1 MRDVLTCWAWL
12 IVLLAGS
19 IVTEPLLLHPGLY
32 AQQAQGAPL
41 DTSRLGLLDWG
52 RYPVTGQAWTPAD
65 LSGLAKAS
73 SPSPM
78 GKEVR
83 NVLRS
88 ARYELDKTGAIVP
101 IERIEME
108 GVLSTETRHQ
118 RSIQA
123 VRIFPTMISWAF
135 CARLQAGDSEAA
147 GCKAA
152 LFEGLFGKDGNQ
164 GWLGIYKPTG
174 NPIDESH
181 LLPLI
186 QAIDLAGALL
196 TKPQAEKVQA
206 FLKAIIDQGD
216 RFFAA
221 KKPGSTSQINNHNTW
236 RLTIRAA
243 AAKALNDRAALSE
256 TRALFTRQV
265 ADDLQE
271 PSGWKPDPACPNNAG
286 EARYGSY
293 DFRQRDALH
302 YHVYTLEAFVFT
314 ATFIPEVLDQAGR
327 RTISAALD
335 FLRPYFVGEK
345 IHREFV
351 CSSVRFDRERSAAG
365 IEEYHEIPW
374 KPERAR
380 KLLRAARPVFP
391 EIAPWTAG
399 LVDEKYSP
407 TLKLSAALHGEGR

>member
-1 MRDVLTCWAWL
+1 MNHLRIGNSWRRNPFPSARVFHRHSREKASTNRMRDDLTCWAWL

-73 SPSPM
+73 SPSPV

-135 CARLQAGDSEAA
+135 CARLQAGDSEVA

-152 LFEGLFGKDGNQ
+152 LFEGLFGKDGNRD
-164 GWLGIYKPTG
+164 GWASTNPPATQST
-174 NPIDESH
+174 NPICCLSS
-181 LLPLI
+181 
-186 QAIDLAGALL
+186 
-196 TKPQAEKVQA
+196 KP
-206 FLKAIIDQGD
+206 
-216 RFFAA
+216 
-221 KKPGSTSQINNHNTW
+221 S
-236 RLTIRAA
+236 
-243 AAKALNDRAALSE
+243 
-256 TRALFTRQV
+256 
-265 ADDLQE
+265 
-271 PSGWKPDPACPNNAG
+271 
-286 EARYGSY
+286 
-293 DFRQRDALH
+293 
-302 YHVYTLEAFVFT
+302 
-314 ATFIPEVLDQAGR
+314 
-327 RTISAALD
+327 IS
-335 FLRPYFVGEK
+335 
-345 IHREFV
+345 
-351 CSSVRFDRERSAAG
+351 
-365 IEEYHEIPW
+365 
-374 KPERAR
+374 PER
-380 KLLRAARPVFP
+380 
-391 EIAPWTAG
+391 
-399 LVDEKYSP
+399 Y
-407 TLKLSAALHGEGR
+407 